1 MVAIDESNGWMK
13 VHVIRVMA
21 PGYALLDWIP
31 GGTLS
36 ARYTKEPGDQGMSG
50 YVPNPP
56 KNFRYDEGKP
66 VDIHARR
73 WAEYEKHGKAPAPE
87 KEKVRV
93 ALRIGVFFDGT
104 LNNASNAASGLLC
117 GAHHP
122 IRPEDVDASCKPYM
136 ADPEGSYGNDVSN
149 VSKLFDLYP
158 TSEVL
163 GEDASAKLVLRSLYI
178 DGIGTDA
185 GAEDSMGAAATGR
198 GNAGVAGKVQKAFVA
213 MKTLIKEAIDRNPGS
228 EITSLTFDTF
238 GFSRGAAAARHFA
251 NEIVRCKQGPLGE
264 VLRSNSKGF
273 SSSFD
278 ARYNSEIIMGFIGLF
293 DTVPS
298 VAGFTN
304 MGDIQSAV
312 APGIKLYLD
321 RKYFTDVVQLTAR
334 DERRANFALSTVIPA
349 HTEIFVPGVHSDI
362 GGGYREDVEE
372 CVLVSP
378 MQALTVQKGT
388 DIRTTSIYQDAQQ
401 RKASLVASGWPETML
416 EIVTPK
422 PTLLPSEEQTVGF
435 KQVRAYAGLQLKRQV
450 SGKLSV
456 VYLHLMHKLAKEKGV
471 QFDVIDE
478 SDPAYS
484 VPSELRLFCDSV
496 LAGNYEPSAEEQKML
511 RLKYIHMSAN
521 WSNPVGASRE
531 RGVNIRYTNAPTE
544 SGVRVHH
551 PHVPDSSW
559 RVF

>member
-1 MVAIDESNGWMK
+1 MDGRGVLPW
-13 VHVIRVMA
+13 VMA
-21 PGYALLDWIP
+21 SGYALLDWIH

-36 ARYTKEPGDQGMSG
+36 ARCTKEPGDQGMSG

-56 KNFRYDEGKP
+56 KNYRYDEAKP

-73 WAEYEKHGKAPAPE
+73 WAEYEKYGKAPAPA
-87 KEKVRV
+87 KEKDRV

-104 LNNASNAASGLLC
+104 LNNASNSASGLLC

-122 IRPEDVDASCKPYM
+122 ILPTDVDASCKPYM

-149 VSKLFDLYP
+149 VFKLYELYP
-158 TSEVL
+158 TSEVA
-163 GEDASAKLVLRSLYI
+163 GDDNSAKLVLRSLYV

-198 GNAGVAGKVQKAFVA
+198 GDAGVAGKVQKAFVA
-213 MKTLIKEAIDRNPGS
+213 MKALIKEATERNPGG

-251 NEIVRCKQGPLGE
+251 NEIVRCNQGPLGE
-264 VLRSNSKGF
+264 VLRSIPKGF
-273 SSSFD
+273 SSGFGTQ
-278 ARYNSEIIMGFIGLF
+278 YNSEIIMGFIGLF

-304 MGDIQSAV
+304 IGNIQSPV

-334 DERRANFALSTVIPA
+334 DEIRANFALSTVIPA
-349 HTEIFVPGVHSDI
+349 HTEISVPGVHSDI
-362 GGGYREDVEE
+362 GGGYREEVEE

-378 MQALTVQKGT
+378 MQALTVREGI
-388 DIRTTSIYQDAQQ
+388 DIRTTSIYRDAQQ
-401 RKASLVASGWPETML
+401 QKVRLVDSGWPETML

-422 PTLLPSEEQTVGF
+422 PTLLPKAEQTVGF
-435 KQVRAYAGLQLKRQV
+435 KQVRAYAGLQLKRPV

-471 QFDVIDE
+471 QFGAIDE

-484 VPSELRLFCDSV
+484 VPSELLPFCDRV
-496 LAGNYEPSAEEQKML
+496 LAGSYEPTTLEEKML
-511 RLKYIHMSAN
+511 KLKYIHMSAN
-521 WSNPVGASRE
+521 WSNPMGASRE
-531 RGVNIRYTNAPTE
+531 RGMNIRYTNAPTE